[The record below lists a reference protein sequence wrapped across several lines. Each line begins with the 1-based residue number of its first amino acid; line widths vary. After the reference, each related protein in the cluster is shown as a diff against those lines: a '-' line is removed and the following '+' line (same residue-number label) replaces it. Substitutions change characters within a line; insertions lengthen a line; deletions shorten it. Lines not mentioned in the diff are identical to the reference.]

1 MRRLSVNCFRL
12 IICLSQFK
20 GTRFRFI
27 KSTFYQEIQKMR
39 AIIKLRFLI
48 EKNPIVIERI
58 CSKTSIIWS
67 SIHCQGWSRS
77 FLHSLRARWLPMDK
91 TSNDNFKGGNCV
103 TKRSKVLF
111 ETSGLGQAPSKDFY
125 FLSVVT
131 NSIVWRSWRITLR
144 NDTSLPSETVQPWRT
159 FVDSSE
165 GKRLQEEVK
174 RVFGVDTLNY
184 ILALVTRSW
193 MLFLRSDV
201 LIEIVVHLDLRDIV
215 ELSQVK

>member
-1 MRRLSVNCFRL
+1 M
-12 IICLSQFK
+12 
-20 GTRFRFI
+20 
-27 KSTFYQEIQKMR
+27 
-39 AIIKLRFLI
+39 
-48 EKNPIVIERI
+48 
-58 CSKTSIIWS
+58 
-67 SIHCQGWSRS
+67 
-77 FLHSLRARWLPMDK
+77 
-91 TSNDNFKGGNCV
+91 TSNDNIKGGICV
-103 TKRSKVLF
+103 TKRFKVLF

-144 NDTSLPSETVQPWRT
+144 NDTSLPSETIQPWRT

-193 MLFLRSDV
+193 MPFLRSDV
-201 LIEIVVHLDLRDIV
+201 LIEIIVHLDLRDIV
-215 ELSQVK
+215 QLSQVKYVGISLFLG